1 MNEQY
6 HRHADLRLT
15 ELAGEGVVLHLGE
28 RRYFTV
34 NETGLAILNAL
45 EQPRTFDE
53 IVASILQEFDVE
65 NDVAEQTTRAFLDR
79 CVGANLIRAVE
90 A

>member
-1 MNEQY
+1 MNQKY
-6 HRHADLRLT
+6 HRHAELRLT

-45 EQPRTFDE
+45 KEPRTFDE
-53 IVASILQEFDVE
+53 LVASVLEEFEVE
-65 NDVAEQTTRAFLDR
+65 APEAGTTTKAFLEK
-79 CVGANLIRAVE
+79 CMAAKLVSAISG
-90 A
+90 

>member
-1 MNEQY
+1 MTQF
-6 HRHADLRLT
+6 HRHSDLRLT

-45 EQPRTFDE
+45 EQPRTFDQL
-53 IVASILQEFDVE
+53 VASVLEEFDVE
-65 NDVAEQTTRAFLDR
+65 QDVAEQTTRAFLDH
-79 CVGANLIRAVE
+79 CVNAKVVRTIDE
-90 A
+90 